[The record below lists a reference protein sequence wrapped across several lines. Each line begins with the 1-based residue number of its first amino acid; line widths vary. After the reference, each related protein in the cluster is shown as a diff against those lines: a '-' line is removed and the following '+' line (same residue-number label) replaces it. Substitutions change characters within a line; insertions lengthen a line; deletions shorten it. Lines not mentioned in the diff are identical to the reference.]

1 MVRVACTHPVNP
13 PGATLGGGVL
23 CSQVAL
29 DPFLFCRIQMRVDI
43 CMSLICIG
51 HVVRKPQL
59 GQIDTNRHLLHGN
72 RRHDQLTC
80 IVVNQ

>member
-1 MVRVACTHPVNP
+1 MRVACTHPVNP
-13 PGATLGGGVL
+13 PGAALEGGVL

-29 DPFLFCRIQMRVDI
+29 DPFLFWRIQVRVNI
-43 CMSLICIG
+43 CMSLIYICR
-51 HVVRKPQL
+51 VVRKPQL
-59 GQIDTNRHLLHGN
+59 GQIDMNRCLLHGN